1 MSAEEIGDRCFGGMD
16 DGLERYSDRYRKE
29 QSKTV
34 VSHDLNRNLL
44 ASPKAYMSAQH
55 TSKLAVVSSVS
66 MALSIAVTSLMAS
79 PSDAFSRNRANAEA
93 QVTQNQASQN
103 QAQKNQ
109 VLAQVFRS
117 TLNLPVGQA
126 IATKINRQD
135 TLYIAKGE
143 TVNASLLVA
152 QDIAAS
158 NGTVLVPAGAI
169 IEGQFVPAEGGSKFV
184 AQKFT
189 SRGATVRLQADSAL
203 INDVKDPR
211 ETGIG
216 AILTDAGIGGAAG
229 AVLGGVLRGNVQ
241 IIDILGGAAASVLV
255 GNVTAPQVTV
265 IEPSTIINI
274 VTKQTITFAVRDDY

>member
-1 MSAEEIGDRCFGGMD
+1 
-16 DGLERYSDRYRKE
+16 LE
-29 QSKTV
+29 QSQSAI
-34 VSHDLNRNLL
+34 SHTLTELYRH
-44 ASPKAYMSAQH
+44 PQRYYMSAKLS
-55 TSKLAVVSSVS
+55 SKLAIISSASIVLS
-66 MALSIAVTSLMAS
+66 MAMAFLNVSPSNAS
-79 PSDAFSRNRANAEA
+79 PRYRYKSAPQTQLNQNRFS
-93 QVTQNQASQN
+93 
-103 QAQKNQ
+103 KNQ
-109 VLAQVFRS
+109 SPQNATPQNATPQYQVAQVFRS
-117 TLNLPVGQA
+117 SLSLPIGQA

-143 TVNASLLVA
+143 TVNATLLVA
-152 QDIAAS
+152 QDIAAN
-158 NGTVLVPAGAI
+158 NGTVLIPAGAA
-169 IEGQFVPAEGGSKFV
+169 IEGQFVPADGGSKFV

-189 SRGATVRLQADSAL
+189 SRGATVKLQAESAL

-211 ETGIG
+211 ETNAG

-265 IEPSTIINI
+265 IEPSTVINI